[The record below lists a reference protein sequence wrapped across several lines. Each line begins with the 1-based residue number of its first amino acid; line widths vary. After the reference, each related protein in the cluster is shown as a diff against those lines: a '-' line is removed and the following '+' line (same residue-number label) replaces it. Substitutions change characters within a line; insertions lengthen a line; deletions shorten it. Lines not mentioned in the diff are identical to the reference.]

1 MSAVDPVKARGKA
14 ATPAS
19 WLDRLAVW
27 PQYLLPQHGLSRIMH
42 TATRSRWRP
51 WKELLIDRFCRHYG
65 VDMSEAAQDDLLAF
79 ESFNAFF
86 TRALR
91 PGARTWPDSNAVLA
105 CPVDGA
111 LSQAGRIED
120 ELLLQAKGRHYT
132 LIELLGGDGE
142 LAEHFRN
149 GSFATLYLSPRD
161 YHRIHMPTDGT
172 LVRMTHVPG
181 DLFAVNPRT
190 ARVVDNL
197 FARNER
203 VITIFQTSHGPLALI
218 MVGAIFVGSMETVW
232 AGTITP
238 SARRTVT
245 TWSYGGK
252 QAIQLKRGEEM
263 GRFNMGS
270 TVILLL
276 PKGMVNWRP
285 VLVPESP
292 LRLGQPL
299 GDF

>member
-27 PQYLLPQHGLSRIMH
+27 PQYLLPQHALSRIMH

-51 WKELLIDRFCRHYG
+51 WKELLIDQFCRHYG

-111 LSQAGRIED
+111 LSQAGSIED

-142 LAEHFRN
+142 LAEQFRN

-232 AGTITP
+232 AGAITP

-245 TWSYGGK
+245 TWSYGGN
-252 QAIQLKRGEEM
+252 QAIRLKRGEEM